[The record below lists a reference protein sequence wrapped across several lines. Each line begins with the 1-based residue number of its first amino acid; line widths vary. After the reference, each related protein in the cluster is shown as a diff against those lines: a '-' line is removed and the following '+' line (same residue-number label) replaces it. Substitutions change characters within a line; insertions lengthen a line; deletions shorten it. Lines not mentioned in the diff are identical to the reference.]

1 MSTKEINSINI
12 NGVVFYD
19 FMQCCL
25 VLDLTPS
32 HMRYCV
38 PNKELVVEGG
48 VEYISEDGLWRNL
61 YRQSKQYY
69 RDQQTLKMINS
80 TTPLF

>member
-1 MSTKEINSINI
+1 MSIKEINSISI
-12 NGVVFYD
+12 NGKVFYD

-32 HMRYCV
+32 QMRYCV
-38 PNKELVVEGG
+38 SDKELVVRDG

>member
-1 MSTKEINSINI
+1 MNTKDINSISI
-12 NGVVFYD
+12 NGKVFYD

-32 HMRYCV
+32 KMRYCV
-38 PNKELVVEGG
+38 PDKELVVNNG
-48 VEYISEDGLWRNL
+48 VEYISEDALWRNL

>member
-1 MSTKEINSINI
+1 MSIKEIDSISIN
-12 NGVVFYD
+12 GKVFYD

-32 HMRYCV
+32 NMRYCV

-48 VEYISEDGLWRNL
+48 IEYISEDGLWRNL

-69 RDQQTLKMINS
+69 KDLEVKRMINS
-80 TTPLF
+80 TIPLF

>member
-1 MSTKEINSINI
+1 MNTKDINSITI

-32 HMRYCV
+32 HIRYCV
-38 PNKELVVEGG
+38 PNQALVVNNGL
-48 VEYISEDGLWRNL
+48 EYISEDALWRNL
-61 YRQSKQYY
+61 YRQSRQYY
-69 RDQQTLKMINS
+69 KDLEVKRMID
-80 TTPLF
+80 TTNPLF

>member
-1 MSTKEINSINI
+1 MNTKDINSITI
-12 NGVVFYD
+12 YGKVFYD

-25 VLDLTPS
+25 CLDLTPS

-38 PNKELVVEGG
+38 PNSELVVEGG

-69 RDQQTLKMINS
+69 KDLEVKKMINS

>member
-1 MSTKEINSINI
+1 MSIKEINSISI
-12 NGVVFYD
+12 NGKVFYD

-38 PNKELVVEGG
+38 SDKELVVRDG